1 MRACVTILD
10 RIQRL
15 PPLLAGMAVVSEV
28 SLCTPDPAFAA
39 ARRATASE
47 NLPDAGLLARRARR
61 PMGAR
66 RKSWFVVVFPPRRS
80 PILLIGGKNRIYAL
94 ALPAHRHSPIIFH
107 DPASTASTALT
118 ASSVADNRHRHRLR
132 VLLVPWPIAVC
143 IAPEP
148 DRLNA

>member
-107 DPASTASTALT
+107 DPALTALTALT
-118 ASSVADNRHRHRLR
+118 ASSVADTVTVTVTVSGFCSSHGPSQCVSHPSQI
-132 VLLVPWPIAVC
+132 V
-143 IAPEP
+143 
-148 DRLNA
+148 